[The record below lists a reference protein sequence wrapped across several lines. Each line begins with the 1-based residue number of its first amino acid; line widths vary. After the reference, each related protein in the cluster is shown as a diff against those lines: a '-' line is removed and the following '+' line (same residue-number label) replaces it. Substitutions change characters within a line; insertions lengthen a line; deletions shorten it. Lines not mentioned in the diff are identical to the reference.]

1 MKKTVYSIAVATMVC
16 LASCGYNDDDVWNAI
31 NNQEERITALEN
43 WQKTINENI
52 AALQALVNENDY
64 ITDVTPIVENGETT
78 GYIISFFKQ
87 GSITIYNGAKGDK
100 GETGDTPS
108 IGVTKQEDG
117 KYYWTLNGELL
128 KDAEGNP
135 ICASGQDGEDGE
147 DGSDGSNGSS
157 GTSAPTPLVEIGKNL
172 SVTADKYGNSII
184 TDAIYLSVD
193 GGKTWVKVS
202 GDNGS
207 SGTGTE
213 GFIINVVD
221 KNDYYLFE
229 CADGTKI
236 EIPIYKG
243 LRLLYLEKDENENW
257 KEKNI
262 TNGEV
267 KATAKKNFVIQ
278 CYYLKG
284 YKMSYDIV
292 KGKTNWEIERQDYE
306 DNSPIITDLK
316 FLGVDKADPTT
327 ILFSLVSE
335 DNSVEHYQI
344 VITVTEDDG
353 ATVDVIPGTANNTGL
368 VSALADLG
376 IGTKD
381 NEGNLNLT
389 QRDIDET
396 TSLNLNAKQL
406 TSLEGLDCF
415 VNLTSLDCS
424 QNQLTEIDCSR
435 FSKLTDFNCSNNSL
449 TALDLTNLTEL
460 EFLYCS
466 NNNLSN
472 LDVSNN
478 PKLKTLDC
486 NDNNLPTLDISTLRE
501 LTYLDCSGCFSE
513 PSRSLYSNGTI
524 DLSNHPNL
532 EYLYCNENNLQT
544 LDVTQ
549 TPKLKTLSCDM
560 NNLTKLDLSNNPN
573 LEILFCNNNK
583 LQTLDITQ
591 NLNLE
596 SFSCYDNNL
605 TELKLGNNTKLSRLN
620 CCDNRLKELDLSQYE
635 LLYEFYANRNEITHL
650 ILPEKSLLRIIGI
663 SSNSISDIN
672 VSTYMDLI
680 ELDCSI
686 NNLKSLDV
694 SHNPELNW
702 LACDENQMYTLNI
715 SHNDKMN
722 SLRCGNQHKADGTE
736 QLLVLTVNEEQ
747 VSLWENIWQYYSN
760 NVTISDQ
767 VIDKFGGNSNDFT
780 NGGVY

>member
-207 SGTGTE
+207 SGTGTG
-213 GFIINVVD
+213 GFIINVTD
-221 KNDYYLFE
+221 CGDYYLFE
-229 CADGTKI
+229 CADDTYI
-236 EIPIYKG
+236 EIPKYIIK
-243 LRLLYLEKDENENW
+243 LALYYQSDNDYFLISNAELKVNEGQEFSILCRPADGCKWSCQVKDSGDYLKVTRTTDNW
-257 KEKNI
+257 KIDKTEDGLNIKAGNEGTSVILLFTLTTPDNQAYFYQVTVETVKNVI
-262 TNGEV
+262 I
-267 KATAKKNFVIQ
+267 KN
-278 CYYLKG
+278 
-284 YKMSYDIV
+284 
-292 KGKTNWEIERQDYE
+292 E
-306 DNSPIITDLK
+306 DNAAL
-316 FLGVDKADPTT
+316 A
-327 ILFSLVSE
+327 
-335 DNSVEHYQI
+335 Q
-344 VITVTEDDG
+344 
-353 ATVDVIPGTANNTGL
+353 
-368 VSALADLG
+368 ALADLPG
-376 IGTKD
+376 VTLD
-381 NEGNLNLT
+381 SEGNATIT
-389 QRDIDET
+389 QETIDN
-396 TSLNLNAKQL
+396 TSSLYLSGRQL

-424 QNQLTEIDCSR
+424 QNQLTEIDCSK

-478 PKLKTLDC
+478 PKLKKLDC
-486 NDNNLPTLDISTLRE
+486 NGNSLPTLDISTLRE
-501 LTYLDCSGCFSE
+501 LTRLDCSGCFSE

-549 TPKLKTLSCDM
+549 TPKLKELSC
-560 NNLTKLDLSNNPN
+560 
-573 LEILFCNNNK
+573 
-583 LQTLDITQ
+583 
-591 NLNLE
+591 
-596 SFSCYDNNL
+596 YGNNL
-605 TELKLGNNTKLSRLN
+605 TELDLSKNTELYYLN
-620 CCDNRLKELDLSQYE
+620 CDENNLKILDISQNELLETLKVCGNQITQLDLSKNH
-635 LLYEFYANRNEITHL
+635 LLQEIS
-650 ILPEKSLLRIIGI
+650 INA
-663 SSNSISDIN
+663 NSISEI
-672 VSTYMDLI
+672 DLSNHKV
-680 ELDCSI
+680 LRYLSCSQ
-686 NNLKSLDV
+686 NNLKSLNINN
-694 SHNPELNW
+694 NPTLKILYCQN
-702 LACDENQMYTLNI
+702 NQMYTLDI
-715 SHNDKMN
+715 SHNLQLEDI
-722 SLRCGNQHKADGTE
+722 LCGSQHNAEGAE
-736 QLLVLTVNEEQ
+736 QSLVLTVNEEQ

>member
-87 GSITIYNGAKGDK
+87 GSITIYNGTKGDK

-172 SVTADKYGNSII
+172 SVTTDKYGNSII

-193 GGKTWVKVS
+193 DGKTWVKI
-202 GDNGS
+202 
-207 SGTGTE
+207 SGTGSDNIFASAPVDNGAFWTFQLSNGTE
-213 GFIINVVD
+213 INVPKYIHLLLYSVIGNEE
-221 KNDYYLFE
+221 KLISNAELKVNEGQEFSIL
-229 CADGTKI
+229 CRPADGCKWS
-236 EIPIYKG
+236 YQV
-243 LRLLYLEKDENENW
+243 RDS
-257 KEKNI
+257 KN
-262 TNGEV
+262 
-267 KATAKKNFVIQ
+267 
-278 CYYLKG
+278 
-284 YKMSYDIV
+284 
-292 KGKTNWEIERQDYE
+292 NWEITKTEDGLNIKAESEGTSIILLFTLTTPDNQAYFYQVTVETVKNAIIQKE
-306 DNSPIITDLK
+306 DNAALAQALAQVLPEVTLDSDGNAIITQE
-316 FLGVDKADPTT
+316 T
-327 ILFSLVSE
+327 IDNTSSLYLS
-335 DNSVEHYQI
+335 
-344 VITVTEDDG
+344 G
-353 ATVDVIPGTANNTGL
+353 
-368 VSALADLG
+368 
-376 IGTKD
+376 
-381 NEGNLNLT
+381 
-389 QRDIDET
+389 R
-396 TSLNLNAKQL
+396 QL

-501 LTYLDCSGCFSE
+501 LTRLDCSGCFSE

-549 TPKLKTLSCDM
+549 TPKLKELSCYG
-560 NNLTKLDLSNNPN
+560 NNLTKLDLSKNTELYYLNCDENN
-573 LEILFCNNNK
+573 LKI
-583 LQTLDITQ
+583 LDISQNELLETLKACGNQITQ
-591 NLNLE
+591 LDLSKNHLLQEISINANSISRIDLSNHEALEYLSCWENNLE
-596 SFSCYDNNL
+596 SLDISNNP
-605 TELKLGNNTKLSRLN
+605 
-620 CCDNRLKELDLSQYE
+620 
-635 LLYEFYANRNEITHL
+635 A
-650 ILPEKSLLRIIGI
+650 LRIL
-663 SSNSISDIN
+663 
-672 VSTYMDLI
+672 YC
-680 ELDCSI
+680 E
-686 NNLKSLDV
+686 NNRMYTLDV
-694 SHNPELNW
+694 SHNLLMEYVV
-702 LACDENQMYTLNI
+702 CGSQ
-715 SHNDKMN
+715 HNAE
-722 SLRCGNQHKADGTE
+722 GAE
-736 QLLVLTVNEEQ
+736 QSLVLTVNEEQ
-747 VSLWENIWQYYSN
+747 VALWENNWQYNNY